1 MADPTSTYFGPN
13 GGLAA
18 AIVAVIQAATVS
30 VDVGVYAINDNP
42 IVNALIAAK
51 NRGLTMRVLL
61 DGHLEQNGSSQVLKL
76 FEAGVPLRCAFQYA
90 SYHNKLC
97 IADSLKV
104 VIGSANY
111 TYQADRRNA
120 ETIVVLTDA
129 TTAATIAARFTS
141 DWNGAQ
147 PYVAPRPR

>member
-1 MADPTSTYFGPN
+1 
-13 GGLAA
+13 
-18 AIVAVIQAATVS
+18 
-30 VDVGVYAINDNP
+30 
-42 IVNALIAAK
+42 
-51 NRGLTMRVLL
+51 MRVLL
-61 DGHLEQNGSSQVLKL
+61 DGHLEQNGSIQVLKL

-97 IADSLKV
+97 IADGLKV

-111 TYQADRRNA
+111 TYQADTRNA

-129 TTAATIAARFTS
+129 ATAATIAARFTS